1 MRVLSVMDALR
12 SVDDLLMRALT
23 SWHTGWLDVVMIW
36 MSRIGG
42 GGRLWIALAV
52 LALTMPR
59 HRAAAWRVLLT
70 LFVAAVLADAV
81 MKPLIGRT
89 RPQPDATVVMRAL
102 PHAPASFSFPSGHA
116 ATAIGGVIA
125 VCRMFPQ
132 GRVVWWLAALL
143 IAWSRVYLWHHF
155 PLDVL
160 SGALVGIAAAFWV
173 LGGHPRSTDT
183 RTLPDPLPSGV
194 IVRP

>member
-1 MRVLSVMDALR
+1 MSFMDVLRGLDGQ
-12 SVDDLLMRALT
+12 LMRALT
-23 SWHTGWLDVVMIW
+23 SWHTSWLDVAMIW
-36 MSRIGG
+36 VSRIGEG
-42 GGRLWIALAV
+42 GGLWIALSV
-52 LALTMPR
+52 LALAMPR

-81 MKPLIGRT
+81 MKPLIGRA
-89 RPQPDATVVMRAL
+89 RPQPDETVVTRAL

-116 ATAIGGVIA
+116 ATTIGGVIA
-125 VCRMFPQ
+125 VCRMWPQ

-173 LGGHPRSTDT
+173 LGGQPRSTYS

-194 IVRP
+194 VVRP